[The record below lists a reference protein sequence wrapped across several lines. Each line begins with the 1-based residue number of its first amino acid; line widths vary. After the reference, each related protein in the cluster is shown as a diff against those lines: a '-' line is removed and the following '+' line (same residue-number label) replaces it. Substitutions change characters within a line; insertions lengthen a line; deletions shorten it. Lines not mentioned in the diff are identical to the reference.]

1 MACSIHSRS
10 GRRKTFPG
18 ATFCANSYF
27 GIGSAPLVSS
37 LVSIPP
43 LLLIFWYLF
52 HPSCYCSSTED
63 PCHSAKSVHG
73 RLQPNLY
80 TPSHCELKPTKNKE
94 LKYNRIWAIQKS
106 RDKHLEQGT
115 LNGDEGGLSS
125 KWSLVI
131 MMSSFDLLSGLSS
144 SWSIIIKV
152 VSSFEWCLS
161 RFQLCML
168 LYTHQCLGNLFVFLL
183 PML

>member
-1 MACSIHSRS
+1 MR
-10 GRRKTFPG
+10 
-18 ATFCANSYF
+18 
-27 GIGSAPLVSS
+27 
-37 LVSIPP
+37 
-43 LLLIFWYLF
+43 
-52 HPSCYCSSTED
+52 
-63 PCHSAKSVHG
+63 G

-80 TPSHCELKPTKNKE
+80 TPSHCELKPRKNKE
-94 LKYNRIWAIQKS
+94 LKYNRIWAIRKS

-115 LNGDEGGLSS
+115 LNGDVGGLSS
-125 KWSLVI
+125 KWFLVI
-131 MMSSFDLLSGLSS
+131 MMSSFDFLSGLSS

-168 LYTHQCLGNLFVFLL
+168 LYTHQCLGNLFVLL